1 MDLSFD
7 WIRNQDVNAWSE
19 LTNLLA
25 IADATD
31 EVYGPEDLLEELH
44 EPGKEPELDTV
55 AIWTE
60 DKLVGFGQVRVGQQ
74 LREGQSRVSID
85 GGVHPDYRGQ
95 GIGSS
100 LMNLLEKRGIIKA
113 ALMHPGSATA
123 FDMWGNAPG
132 HSAGIMAEARGYL
145 PVRYF
150 QDMTVTVV
158 DFRKETER
166 QEAQGPV
173 STLPF
178 SPEWSERVRL
188 LDNEAFLDHWG
199 STPKT
204 AEEWDNMIS
213 ARSFRAE
220 RSRILVS
227 NDQAGDAQRVLSYVL
242 VSEWS
247 PGELY
252 VARVGSARDS
262 RGKGYAAR
270 VLSEVVDSALEDD
283 FSKVE
288 LSVDA
293 HSPTGAVG
301 LYARLG
307 FSVTRTNV
315 VYRKTVFPS

>member
-1 MDLSFD
+1 
-7 WIRNQDVNAWSE
+7 
-19 LTNLLA
+19 
-25 IADATD
+25 
-31 EVYGPEDLLEELH
+31 
-44 EPGKEPELDTV
+44 
-55 AIWTE
+55 
-60 DKLVGFGQVRVGQQ
+60 
-74 LREGQSRVSID
+74 
-85 GGVHPDYRGQ
+85 
-95 GIGSS
+95 
-100 LMNLLEKRGIIKA
+100 
-113 ALMHPGSATA
+113 
-123 FDMWGNAPG
+123 
-132 HSAGIMAEARGYL
+132 
-145 PVRYF
+145 
-150 QDMTVTVV
+150 
-158 DFRKETER
+158 
-166 QEAQGPV
+166 
-173 STLPF
+173 
-178 SPEWSERVRL
+178 
-188 LDNEAFLDHWG
+188 
-199 STPKT
+199 
-204 AEEWDNMIS
+204 MIS

-227 NDQAGDAQRVLSYVL
+227 NDQAGDAQQVLSYVL

-315 VYRKTVFPS
+315 VYRKTVRPS